1 VAPNAV
7 NPFHAAFLSVLA
19 WRIWLGVSVTMDG
32 APMAAI
38 VVLLAIVMIPIIHAA
53 QERAIQNKERQQ
65 QSLSY
70 EFL

>member
-1 VAPNAV
+1 
-7 NPFHAAFLSVLA
+7 
-19 WRIWLGVSVTMDG
+19 
-32 APMAAI
+32 MAAI